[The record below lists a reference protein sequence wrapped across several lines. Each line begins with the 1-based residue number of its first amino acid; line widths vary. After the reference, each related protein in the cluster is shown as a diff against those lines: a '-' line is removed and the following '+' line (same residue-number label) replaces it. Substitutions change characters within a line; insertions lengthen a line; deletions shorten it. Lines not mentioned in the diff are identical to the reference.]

1 MTYPYLGNENPQ
13 ETNMKFRI
21 SSPKPNDWEEK
32 WPPYN
37 TLWKNADWN
46 PVFTAHWTQI
56 ETTWQALLSRG
67 QINKEINFAGV
78 DRVWEIPHKNLARS
92 KFGSNKSSDSV
103 TKCIWNACRN
113 ITNRAKRIWR
123 NNTTLHY
130 KAKDCALTIWF
141 KTERS
146 IRYLWHR
153 NDLHREASWDVPTV
167 SCKWK
172 WETWILHLHSPK
184 KLHKLQCLPCQWYDH
199 QEHKRSKNIVPLCR
213 END

>member
-1 MTYPYLGNENPQ
+1 MTYPYLGNKNPQ

-78 DRVWEIPHKNLARS
+78 DKVWEIPHKNQTFERRQCIPNMRFVRKEAY
-92 KFGSNKSSDSV
+92 SSSY
-103 TKCIWNACRN
+103 WL
-113 ITNRAKRIWR
+113 IWR
-123 NNTTLHY
+123 LRWPWFHY
-130 KAKDCALTIWF
+130 MPQI
-141 KTERS
+141 
-146 IRYLWHR
+146 
-153 NDLHREASWDVPTV
+153 
-167 SCKWK
+167 SCK
-172 WETWILHLHSPK
+172 TCCQIQTFGFVNASILLIK
-184 KLHKLQCLPCQWYDH
+184 IGDVKL
-199 QEHKRSKNIVPLCR
+199 R
-213 END
+213 ER